1 MVGRCG
7 GRGSRPRVPLRAVP
21 VAVVPRSRA
30 PRTGARSMRCPFCKE
45 NNDKVIDSREST
57 DAFVIRRRRECL
69 ACGRRFTT
77 RERIDETPLRVIKRD
92 ESREEFDRRKV
103 LSGLITACQK
113 RAVSMQDLDEI
124 TQRIE
129 EKLLDGPEHEVTS
142 RTIGNMVMKELKKLD
157 KVAYVRFASV
167 YKNFESPEDFA
178 EIAGE
183 VIGESKDKAAKGK
196 RSKHAEGAEK
206 APAPTPEHPEK

>member
-1 MVGRCG
+1 
-7 GRGSRPRVPLRAVP
+7 
-21 VAVVPRSRA
+21 
-30 PRTGARSMRCPFCKE
+30 MRCPFCKQ

-69 ACGRRFTT
+69 GCGRRFTT
-77 RERIDETPLRVIKRD
+77 RERIDETPLRVVKRD
-92 ESREEFDRRKV
+92 ESREEFDRRKI
-103 LSGLITACQK
+103 LSGMITACQK
-113 RAVSMQDLDEI
+113 RAVSMQDLEDI

-129 EKLLDGPEHEVTS
+129 EKLLDSPEREVS
-142 RTIGNMVMKELKKLD
+142 ARTIGSMVMKELKKLD

-183 VIGESKDKAAKGK
+183 VIADAKEKPAKARRPAKPAADAAPEEGGK
-196 RSKHAEGAEK
+196 
-206 APAPTPEHPEK
+206 

>member
-1 MVGRCG
+1 
-7 GRGSRPRVPLRAVP
+7 
-21 VAVVPRSRA
+21 
-30 PRTGARSMRCPFCKE
+30 MRCPFCKD

-57 DAFVIRRRRECL
+57 DAFIIRRRRECL

-77 RERIDETPLRVIKRD
+77 RERIDETPLRVVKKD
-92 ESREEFDRRKV
+92 ESREEFDRRKI
-103 LSGLITACQK
+103 LGGMITACQK
-113 RAVSMQDLDEI
+113 RAVSMQALEEI

-129 EKLLDGPEHEVTS
+129 EKLLDGPEREVSS
-142 RTIGNMVMKELKKLD
+142 RTIGSMVMKELKKLD

-183 VIGESKDKAAKGK
+183 VIDEAKTHPPKPARAAPAGKGSAKGG
-196 RSKHAEGAEK
+196 GAK
-206 APAPTPEHPEK
+206 GSAAPDASGADGGPSAPSSSGPLGGGLST

>member
-1 MVGRCG
+1 
-7 GRGSRPRVPLRAVP
+7 
-21 VAVVPRSRA
+21 
-30 PRTGARSMRCPFCKE
+30 MRCPFCK
-45 NNDKVIDSREST
+45 NNDDKVIDSREST

-69 ACGRRFTT
+69 SCKRRFTT

-92 ESREEFDRRKV
+92 GSREDFERRKI

-113 RAVSMQDLDEI
+113 RAVSMADLEEI
-124 TQRIE
+124 VQRIE
-129 EKLLDGPEHEVTS
+129 ERLLDGPEREVATRS
-142 RTIGNMVMKELKKLD
+142 IGNMVMKELKKLD

-183 VIGESKDKAAKGK
+183 VIADAKEKPAKTRRAAKQGDDARK
-196 RSKHAEGAEK
+196 PSSGTGQSHGS
-206 APAPTPEHPEK
+206 

>member
-1 MVGRCG
+1 
-7 GRGSRPRVPLRAVP
+7 
-21 VAVVPRSRA
+21 
-30 PRTGARSMRCPFCKE
+30 MRCPFCKD

-92 ESREEFDRRKV
+92 EAREEFDRRKI
-103 LSGLITACQK
+103 LSGMITACQK
-113 RAVSMQDLDEI
+113 RAVSMQDLEEI

-129 EKLLDGPEHEVTS
+129 EKLLDGPEREVTS
-142 RTIGNMVMKELKKLD
+142 RTIGSMVMKELKKLD

-183 VIGESKDKAAKGK
+183 VIADAKEKSAKGKKAAKP
-196 RSKHAEGAEK
+196 AEDVRKLPPSGAAES
-206 APAPTPEHPEK
+206 PAK